1 MKDMQLVEN
10 MFSVEGLVVMITG
23 GGGVATANARC
34 FAKNGCKVILAS
46 RREEQLCAVK
56 AKLEEEGLT
65 IDTITLDISD
75 HDDIVAKVSE
85 TAKRYGRIDVLIHT
99 AACCH
104 VENTLYFDEKELRKT
119 MDTNLLGTIFL
130 NQEVGK
136 VMVKQKFGRIIN
148 SNSIDAFS
156 VNAVDAMAYAVSK
169 SGMMQAT
176 KFFAVEL
183 APYGITVNGIAPIWI
198 NTPMMAQRPKSYLD
212 AAIAQVPMG
221 RMSETD
227 DYLGIALYLCSEAGK
242 FMTGQTLLVDGGW
255 SLTRCFTYDQ
265 DT

>member
-56 AKLEEEGLT
+56 AKLEE
-65 IDTITLDISD
+65 
-75 HDDIVAKVSE
+75 DIVAKVSE

-148 SNSIDAFS
+148 YNSIDAFS